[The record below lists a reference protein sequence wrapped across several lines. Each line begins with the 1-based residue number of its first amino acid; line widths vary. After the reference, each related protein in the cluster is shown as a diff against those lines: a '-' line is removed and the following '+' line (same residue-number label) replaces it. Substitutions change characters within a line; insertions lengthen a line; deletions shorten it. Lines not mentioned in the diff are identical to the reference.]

1 MVFVDPFEEIRRMQE
16 RLNKMFEEFTRMP
29 ELREVRLT
37 MPVDVI
43 DEGEQIRI
51 VADVPGFSKEDI
63 EVYFEDG
70 DLVIKA
76 ERKEETEEKGR
87 DFIRRERRMGR
98 FYRRIPLPADVDTE
112 GVKARYANGVL
123 EVTLPRRRKDRKTIP
138 IE

>member
-16 RLNKMFEEFTRMP
+16 RLNRLFEEFSVMP
-29 ELREVRLT
+29 ELRETKLS

-43 DEGEQIRI
+43 DEGEQVRVI
-51 VADVPGFSKEDI
+51 ADIPGFRKEDI

-76 ERKEETEEKGR
+76 ERSEETEEKGR
-87 DFIRRERRMGR
+87 DYIRRERRMGKL
-98 FYRRIPLPADVDTE
+98 YRRIPLPADVSTE
-112 GVKARYANGVL
+112 GVKARYTNGVL
-123 EVTLPRRRKDRKTIP
+123 EITVPRKRRDRRVVS

>member
-16 RLNKMFEEFTRMP
+16 RLNRLFEEFSVMP
-29 ELREVRLT
+29 ELRETKLS

-43 DEGEQIRI
+43 DEGEQVRVI
-51 VADVPGFSKEDI
+51 ADIPGFRKEDI

-76 ERKEETEEKGR
+76 ERSEETEEKGR
-87 DFIRRERRMGR
+87 DYIRRERRMGKL
-98 FYRRIPLPADVDTE
+98 YRRIPLPADVSTE
-112 GVKARYANGVL
+112 GVKARYTNGVL
-123 EVTLPRRRKDRKTIP
+123 EITVPRKRRDRRVVP

>member
-29 ELREVRLT
+29 EFREVRLT

-70 DLVIKA
+70 DLIIKA

-87 DFIRRERRMGR
+87 DYIRRERKMGK

-112 GVKARYANGVL
+112 GVKARYTNGVL
-123 EVTLPRRRKDRKTIP
+123 EITLPRRRKDRKTIP